1 VLALVVTR
9 DAPGGVALR
18 AVPEPVPAPDQ
29 VVIEVAHSSLNSGEV
44 HFARSDAAVVDS
56 VPGWDAAGIVRT
68 AAADGT
74 GPPVGSRVTGFG
86 LSGGWAQRRAMSVS
100 ELAVVPD
107 GVDLATAAA
116 LPVSGITAL
125 RALRRCG
132 SVLGRRVLVTGAA
145 GGVGRLAVRLAAL
158 SGAVVIASTTR
169 PDGLEALGAHEIV
182 TDLDGIE
189 PVDVVLEN
197 VGSRMLVAAWQALAP
212 GGVIQS
218 IGWTRYEPAV
228 FPHFIADGEPRSIH
242 SFKPGREFGPDLA
255 FLLGLL
261 ASGRLALEVGWR
273 GSWERFADAADAL
286 LDRRIPG
293 KAVLDIGGHSTAA

>member
-1 VLALVVTR
+1 MLALAVTR
-9 DAPGGVALR
+9 DVPGGVALR
-18 AVPEPVPAPDQ
+18 EVPEPVPAPDQ

-56 VPGWDAAGIVRT
+56 VPGWDAAGVVI
-68 AAADGT
+68 AEAADGS

-86 LSGGWAQRRAMSVS
+86 LSGGWGRRRAVSVS
-100 ELAVVPD
+100 ELAVVPAE
-107 GVDLATAAA
+107 VDLATAAA
-116 LPVSGITAL
+116 LPVSGVTAL

-145 GGVGRLAVRLAAL
+145 GGVGRLAVQLAVL
-158 SGAVVIASTTR
+158 SGAIVVAATSR
-169 PDGLEALGAHEIV
+169 PDGLDALGAHEIV
-182 TDLDGIE
+182 ADLDGIE

-197 VGSRMLVAAWQALAP
+197 VGSQMLVAAWQALAP
-212 GGVIQS
+212 GGIIQS

-261 ASGRLALEVGWR
+261 AAGRLPVEVGWR
-273 GSWERFADAADAL
+273 GSWEHFAEAADAL
-286 LDRRIPG
+286 LDRRVPG
-293 KAVLDIGGHSTAA
+293 KAVLDIGEPSTPA

>member
-1 VLALVVTR
+1 MLALAVTR
-9 DAPGGVALR
+9 GAPGGVALR
-18 AVPEPVPAPDQ
+18 EVPEPVPAPDQ

-44 HFARSDAAVVDS
+44 HFARSDAAAVDS
-56 VPGWDAAGIVRT
+56 VPGWDSAGIVI
-68 AAADGT
+68 AEAADGS
-74 GPPVGSRVTGFG
+74 GPPAGTRVTGFG
-86 LSGGWAQRRAMSVS
+86 LSGGWGRRRAVSVS

-107 GVDLATAAA
+107 EVDLATAAA

-145 GGVGRLAVRLAAL
+145 GGVGRLAVRLAVL
-158 SGAVVIASTTR
+158 SGAIVIASSTR
-169 PDGLEALGAHEIV
+169 PEGLDVLGAHEIV

-197 VGSRMLVAAWQALAP
+197 VGSQLLVAAWQALAP
-212 GGVIQS
+212 GGIIQS

-228 FPHFIADGEPRSIH
+228 FPHFIADGEPRSVH
-242 SFKPGREFGPDLA
+242 SFKPGRDFGPDLA

-261 ASGRLALEVGWR
+261 ASNRLSVQVGWR
-273 GSWERFADAADAL
+273 GSWGRFAEAADAL

-293 KAVLDIGGHSTAA
+293 KAVLDIGGYSTAA